1 MHKHTPIKTFKWE
14 EKKNGH
20 NIQWHVTLSQ
30 VLGYMKWDEKKI
42 RKHEKNCRPANTGQL
57 TREGGQQVRIP
68 DRFGKRGWG
77 KWTNSSSI
85 NRYNWGS
92 CSTGH
97 LTPRCYSGVVK
108 QPAGGS
114 NSQMPEEVGQRVS
127 GKQGK
132 NKSASQLYLDQ
143 KKLNAWGF
151 SGRLPNKSGFGM
163 KSWTKLI
170 FNSIH
175 FI

>member
-1 MHKHTPIKTFKWE
+1 M
-14 EKKNGH
+14 KKNEEA
-20 NIQWHVTLSQ
+20 Q
-30 VLGYMKWDEKKI
+30 KKL
-42 RKHEKNCRPANTGQL
+42 PPGQHWAAD
-57 TREGGQQVRIP
+57 TRGGQQVHIP
-68 DRFGKRGWG
+68 DRFGKRGWV
-77 KWTNSSSI
+77 KWPNSSSI

-97 LTPRCYSGVVK
+97 LTPRCFSGVVQ

-143 KKLNAWGF
+143 KQLNAWGF
-151 SGRLPNKSGFGM
+151 SGRLPNKSGFGI
-163 KSWTKLI
+163 KSCMLNLFSI
-170 FNSIH
+170 LFISFNTTLYIH
-175 FI
+175 FIVYKLLNDDLWSHFFHYHCIAQK